1 MKREASPAGRSVVAS
16 STRSRGAL
24 GDTPR
29 AHVRGSLLS
38 ERLSERAA
46 FCSARRSGRDGP
58 SRRLTLGALGRPS
71 ARAAA
76 PAAAPAAAAVGNS
89 IGLGQPPRTRRR
101 TTSATRRRRGRAI
114 ATLVTTFTQ
123 TYPNADRFYA
133 APLPHHRPLYL
144 RARRPRA
151 PRIHRRRQRGDGTQ
165 FNAVGPLIRILIE
178 DDDRRRAAADD
189 PHPGAAAAWRRLG
202 ALDGPLAPRAAHRID
217 GVSLG
222 LRGASTSGCVEMASK
237 KVSLGVFSDTDTPTH
252 SPSTWCSSSCECFSS
267 MFALRSLA
275 SAARR
280 AAIPP
285 LLSTIREPRACV
297 GSQV

>member
-1 MKREASPAGRSVVAS
+1 MLGAALGTRRSV
-16 STRSRGAL
+16 
-24 GDTPR
+24 
-29 AHVRGSLLS
+29 
-38 ERLSERAA
+38 
-46 FCSARRSGRDGP
+46 
-58 SRRLTLGALGRPS
+58 
-71 ARAAA
+71 
-76 PAAAPAAAAVGNS
+76 AAVD
-89 IGLGQPPRTRRR
+89 IGRARTTQRTRRGPCR
-101 TTSATRRRRGRAI
+101 SPCRSRSGQQHRPRAASKDPAAHDERHTPSTRASDSDFGYDI
-114 ATLVTTFTQ
+114 
-123 TYPNADRFYA
+123 YPNADRFYS

-151 PRIHRRRQRGDGTQ
+151 PRIHRRRQRGDGMQ

-252 SPSTWCSSSCECFSS
+252 SRSTWCSSRRECVSS

-275 SAARR
+275 SPVRR

-285 LLSTIREPRACV
+285 LLATIRQPMACV